1 MFNALIEPL
10 TIDFMQQALL
20 MAVLL
25 SVAAAVLSC
34 LLVLRG
40 WALMGDAISHAVLPG
55 IVLAY
60 ATGIPIVIGA
70 FVAGLFC
77 SLATGYLTENSR
89 LKEDTVMGVVFSGM
103 FGLGVLLFSV
113 FDIDVHLH
121 EILFGDILGLSWSDV
136 WKTGAIAAA
145 CCVVVLIKRRD
156 LLVMAFDPQHAQ
168 SIGLPVRLLHYG
180 LLVVL
185 SVVIV
190 AGLKAVG
197 IILVI
202 SLLIAPG
209 AIAHLLTD
217 RFDVMLALAVLV
229 SVLCAIAGVMASF
242 FLDSAPAP
250 TIVLALMIVFI
261 VAFIFA
267 PTHGLLVRYRLRKR
281 AVEATTQL
289 ASRPVG
295 KSASK
300 TAN

>member
-1 MFNALIEPL
+1 MFTALLEPL

-25 SVAAAVLSC
+25 SIVAAVLSC

-60 ATGIPIVIGA
+60 AAGIPVVVGA
-70 FVAGLFC
+70 FVAGVFC
-77 SLATGYLTENSR
+77 SVATGFLSENSR
-89 LKEDTVMGVVFSGM
+89 LKEDTVMGIVFSGM

-113 FDIDVHLH
+113 FKIDVHLH
-121 EILFGDILGLSWSDV
+121 EILFGDILGLSWTDV
-136 WKTGAIAAA
+136 WKTGIIAVL
-145 CCVVVLIKRRD
+145 CCAVVLAKRRD
-156 LLVMAFDPQHAQ
+156 LLVLAFDPQHART
-168 SIGLPVRLLHYG
+168 IGMPVALLHYG

-202 SLLIAPG
+202 ALLIAPG

-217 RFDVMLALAVLV
+217 RFDIMLVIAVAV
-229 SVLCAIAGVMASF
+229 SVVCAVAGVMVSF

-250 TIVLALMIVFI
+250 TIVLAFMVVFI
-261 VAFIFA
+261 ITFLFA
-267 PTHGLLVRYRLRKR
+267 PRHGLINR
-281 AVEATTQL
+281 AISTRRSIQ
-289 ASRPVG
+289 
-295 KSASK
+295 SAK
-300 TAN
+300 